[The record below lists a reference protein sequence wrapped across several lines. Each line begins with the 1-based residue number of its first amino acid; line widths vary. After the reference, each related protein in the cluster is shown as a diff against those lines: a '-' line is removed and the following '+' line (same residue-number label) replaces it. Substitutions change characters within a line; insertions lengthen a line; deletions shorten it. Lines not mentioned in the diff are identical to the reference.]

1 MTNRSEYLEMPLFDL
16 TERLFAEL
24 KLGEIK
30 DMIKQTAYICTF
42 YDCLS
47 KYLTDNSSDITGFLK
62 EWDNTYSPEKSIHS
76 DGDGGIRF
84 LTIHKSKGLEY
95 NHVIMPYSNW
105 RLEKAN
111 TIWCTPQEAPYNEL
125 PAGTYQIS
133 SAKLMKQSIYE
144 AVYNQ

>member
-1 MTNRSEYLEMPLFDL
+1 
-16 TERLFAEL
+16 
-24 KLGEIK
+24 
-30 DMIKQTAYICTF
+30 MIKQTAYICTF

-62 EWDNTYSPEKSIHS
+62 EWDNRIHEKSIHS

-95 NHVIMPYSNW
+95 DHVIMPYCDW
-105 RLEKAN
+105 QLEKSN

-125 PAGTYQIS
+125 PPGTYRFQC
-133 SAKLMKQSIYE
+133 
-144 AVYNQ
+144 